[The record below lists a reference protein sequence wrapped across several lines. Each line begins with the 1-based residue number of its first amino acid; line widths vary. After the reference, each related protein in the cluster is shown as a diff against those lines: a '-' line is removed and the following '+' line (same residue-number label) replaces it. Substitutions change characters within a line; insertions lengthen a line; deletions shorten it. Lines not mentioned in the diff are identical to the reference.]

1 MPGLFSFLSFQRCCS
16 KCIES
21 VFKFHNSKPIVET
34 DIAVKLLVLINI
46 TQHLPHFLLCKGH
59 RPQQWLLVGENFVSY
74 VSCGR
79 HLHHLKYLQYLQYS
93 SSLHWDP
100 CEQWWGGLWDRLRP
114 TVPVSHRWGDNCLL
128 TSGQYHL
135 DSRFRLMTRKRGEY
149 NQVNQV
155 SERANELSLREGV
168 TWQTM
173 LARATLVIKKKW
185 HTYDQVSWYPGILLE
200 TLIWTLFW
208 TFVGNLC
215 SYKNQTFDMTKSK
228 QPVQCWMHTSKH
240 APKSG
245 LFSQPF
251 FSKFL
256 LKRKN

>member
-1 MPGLFSFLSFQRCCS
+1 
-16 KCIES
+16 
-21 VFKFHNSKPIVET
+21 
-34 DIAVKLLVLINI
+34 
-46 TQHLPHFLLCKGH
+46 
-59 RPQQWLLVGENFVSY
+59 
-74 VSCGR
+74 
-79 HLHHLKYLQYLQYS
+79 
-93 SSLHWDP
+93 
-100 CEQWWGGLWDRLRP
+100 
-114 TVPVSHRWGDNCLL
+114 
-128 TSGQYHL
+128 
-135 DSRFRLMTRKRGEY
+135 MTRKRGEY

-228 QPVQCWMHTSKH
+228 QPVQC
-240 APKSG
+240 
-245 LFSQPF
+245 
-251 FSKFL
+251 
-256 LKRKN
+256 